1 MKQNSYLV
9 YIFMFVETTL
19 SSNEKMEH
27 ISELKEVVR
36 RGQIPAGVSHLVC
49 EIGPSFLSA

>member
-9 YIFMFVETTL
+9 YIFMFLETTL

-27 ISELKEVVR
+27 ISELKEVFR
-36 RGQIPAGVSHLVC
+36 RGEIPAGVSHLVS
-49 EIGPSFLSA
+49 EIGTSFLSA